1 MHLANI
7 EFGCHSQ
14 LMSNS
19 ARRDHEV
26 AIARRLMSSED
37 AVPWRTVSQAI
48 PEATDLLL
56 NASGEEASL
65 LRASLD
71 RLPQQADDASALL
84 A

>member
-1 MHLANI
+1 
-7 EFGCHSQ
+7 
-14 LMSNS
+14 
-19 ARRDHEV
+19 
-26 AIARRLMSSED
+26 MSSED